1 MWRTLCGRFVPKCPT
16 QEAQAA
22 FRRSSQNGLPTA
34 PQRCDCSTAVAEP
47 AIVCWVCPAQV
58 VQRCYALFEGSHYV
72 CKRGCL
78 CHFKVSNPGHVP
90 PHFDACNSCRAAVK
104 DLLNLD
110 GRPILELDANWPLS
124 KLEQFPFVTLAVLSK
139 LQRQRPKPEVLH
151 VSMKLV
157 VHLRESGVVVQ
168 LLVSDPPELP
178 TVLDTQCL
186 LGIAVDGEVVRNNG
200 RHEVVLDAQGPPLG
214 VHCSDD
220 ALILKVQP
228 KTVRLGFFDNWHLWV
243 CWVCCMKD
251 EGPVRWLGL
260 LHGQV
265 EATEDATE
273 QQQSTKEQE
282 PPRPLNT
289 DLGNVGAQRLLSNAL
304 PRLEVHLLN
313 HPASA
318 R

>member
-200 RHEVVLDAQGPPLG
+200 RHEVVLDAQGSPLSI
-214 VHCSDD
+214 HCPDL
-220 ALILKVQP
+220 AVVLEVQP
-228 KTVRLGFFDNWHLWV
+228 ETIRRGLWV
-243 CWVCCMKD
+243 GWCCRH
-251 EGPVRWLGL
+251 GLVRRSGL
-260 LHGQV
+260 LHGPV
-265 EATEDATE
+265 EAAESATE
-273 QQQSTKEQE
+273 QQQSTQEQQ
-282 PPRPLNT
+282 PPWPPHV